1 MKNKPTTY
9 WSPPI
14 VNKSKS
20 GGVIFPPSV
29 SYADVTN
36 PAIPVCGRLLAHPC
50 AGSRLFLFLS
60 IGGICHSE
68 RSEESRVH
76 SRYVR
81 RKIVNV

>member
-1 MKNKPTTY
+1 MKNGLTTY
-9 WSPPI
+9 WNPP
-14 VNKSKS
+14 
-20 GGVIFPPSV
+20 GGIFPPSV

-36 PAIPVCGRLLAHPC
+36 PAIPGCGQLSAHPC

-60 IGGICHSE
+60 IRGICHSE